1 MSPQVKGD
9 TVMGV
14 IHPTSRFEARFRGL
28 MDACRPLLV
37 EDDPADARLLTE
49 AFKRCGVPARNI
61 EVAIDGEQALLLLAT
76 KAGSAAIKESSRPSF
91 IVLDLRL
98 RRKTGANVLEWLR
111 AEPTLAAVPV
121 MVLTGME
128 QAQEADKAKK
138 LGADSCYFKPLLFS
152 ELVTTARAMLDRWR
166 ETLSLPSETPA
177 TERRAVA
184 GQP

>member
-1 MSPQVKGD
+1 
-9 TVMGV
+9 MGALN
-14 IHPTSRFEARFRGL
+14 PTSRFEARFRGL
-28 MDACRPLLV
+28 MDACRPLLI

-49 AFKRCGVPARNI
+49 AFKRCGVSAPNI

-76 KAGSAAIKESSRPSF
+76 KARSAVRPSF

-98 RRKTGANVLEWLR
+98 RRKPGVNVLEWLR
-111 AEPTLAAVPV
+111 SDPTLASVPV

-128 QAQEADKAKK
+128 QALEAERAKK

-166 ETLSLPSETPA
+166 ETLSRPPEVPA
-177 TERRAVA
+177 TEVA
-184 GQP
+184 GHP